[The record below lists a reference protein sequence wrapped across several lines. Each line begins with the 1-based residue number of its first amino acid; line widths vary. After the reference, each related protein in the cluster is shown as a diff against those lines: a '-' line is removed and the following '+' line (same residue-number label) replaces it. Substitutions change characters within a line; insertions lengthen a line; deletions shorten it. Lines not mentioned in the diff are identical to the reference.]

1 MKSSNDLSVR
11 SNFYFLD
18 EIIDSLLTDFKL
30 RKWMDGRVDKSND
43 DRIQIREYDRWFPL
57 KRKMT

>member
-18 EIIDSLLTDFKL
+18 EIIDSPLTDFKL
-30 RKWMDGRVDKSND
+30 QKWMDGRVDKSND

>member
-18 EIIDSLLTDFKL
+18 EIIDSPLTDFKL